1 MRSIKLY
8 LLGAAAV
15 LAPAAAMAQ
24 LPPSTGATQTTGSA
38 QNPQNA
44 SAPAVASANA
54 SPFATDLSASGAG
67 GADTQLMRDKMFVRK
82 ATDGLY
88 AEEQFG
94 QLAAQKASNEDVKK
108 FGARLVKDHPMLD
121 TGLQPAQDKM
131 GIHTPTKLG
140 KGAQAEYD
148 KLNAL
153 SGADFDKEF
162 LSVMV
167 KDHVKELDEF
177 KAEEESTNDPNLKDV
192 ASKGERVVY
201 YHLRVANKLA
211 VANGVAPATIPTQP

>member
-1 MRSIKLY
+1 MRAMKFY
-8 LLGAAAV
+8 VLGAAAV
-15 LAPAAAMAQ
+15 LAPVAAMAQ

-38 QNPQNA
+38 QNPQNPA
-44 SAPAVASANA
+44 APAVASANA

-67 GADTQLMRDKMFVRK
+67 GADTQLMRDKMFVRM
-82 ATDGLY
+82 ATDDLY
-88 AEEQFG
+88 VEQQFG

-108 FGARLVKDHPMLD
+108 FGERMVKDHPMLD

-131 GIHTPTKLG
+131 GIHRPTKLN

-153 SGADFDKEF
+153 SGADFDKEY
-162 LSVMV
+162 LTVMV

-201 YHLRVANKLA
+201 YHLRYANKLA
-211 VANGVAPATIPTQP
+211 AANGVTPATMPTQE

>member
-1 MRSIKLY
+1 MRSMKLFV
-8 LLGAAAV
+8 LGAAAV

-38 QNPQNA
+38 QNPQNP

-67 GADTQLMRDKMFVRK
+67 GADTQLMRDKMFVRR

-88 AEEQFG
+88 SEQQFG

-108 FGARLVKDHPMLD
+108 FGERMVKDHPMLD

-131 GIHTPTKLG
+131 GIHTPTKLN

-162 LSVMV
+162 LTVMV
-167 KDHVKELDEF
+167 KDHVKQLDEF
-177 KAEEESTNDPNLKDV
+177 KAEEESTNDPGLKDV

-201 YHLRVANKLA
+201 YHLRYANKLA
-211 VANGVAPATIPTQP
+211 AANGVTPATMPTQQ

>member
-1 MRSIKLY
+1 MRSMKFY

-15 LAPAAAMAQ
+15 LAPAAAVAQ

-88 AEEQFG
+88 AEQQFG
-94 QLAAQKASNEDVKK
+94 QLAAQKASNADVKK
-108 FGARLVKDHPMLD
+108 FGERIVKD
-121 TGLQPAQDKM
+121 
-131 GIHTPTKLG
+131 
-140 KGAQAEYD
+140 
-148 KLNAL
+148 
-153 SGADFDKEF
+153 
-162 LSVMV
+162 
-167 KDHVKELDEF
+167 
-177 KAEEESTNDPNLKDV
+177 
-192 ASKGERVVY
+192 
-201 YHLRVANKLA
+201 
-211 VANGVAPATIPTQP
+211 